1 MEEFNRIIAWF
12 SSEKAKP
19 IRLKGVVVALA

>member
-1 MEEFNRIIAWF
+1 MEEFNRITDWF

-19 IRLKGVVVALA
+19 IRLKGIVVALA